1 MKPVSAS
8 SFGHAWLAEP
18 WLARR
23 KARLRLRLRAACTR
37 FASEGWRAF
46 LDKYRTLYVAP
57 IPKTREI
64 FENLRA
70 GHFG

>member
-23 KARLRLRLRAACTR
+23 KARLRLRLRAALHSFR
-37 FASEGWRAF
+37 ERRLVRLLG
-46 LDKYRTLYVAP
+46 YVSNSVRCSDP
-57 IPKTREI
+57 
-64 FENLRA
+64 
-70 GHFG
+70 